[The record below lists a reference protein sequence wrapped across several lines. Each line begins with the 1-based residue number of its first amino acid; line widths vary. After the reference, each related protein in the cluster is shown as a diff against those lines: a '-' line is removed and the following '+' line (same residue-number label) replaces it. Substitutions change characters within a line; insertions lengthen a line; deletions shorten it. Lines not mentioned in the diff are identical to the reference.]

1 VRGVVLDVEVTTGEM
16 NEGQLILDR
25 LDAPAANHGPGQDG
39 HGRCRLRLP
48 KVYGGL
54 ERRGIDS
61 IIPPEAE
68 PIRSPVPLRRFLY
81 DAQHDVTK
89 CLRGRVLRPSK
100 RVAHGRFF
108 YSKACDCAGCDLASL
123 CISRAVEQGGGDQ
136 RFAASEG
143 PMSVPSPSRR
153 LSAFTPTAMITATGT
168 TRPLLL
174 TFTLVAPIH
183 R

>member
-1 VRGVVLDVEVTTGEM
+1 MRGVVLDVEVTTGEM

-81 DAQHDVTK
+81 DAQHDITK

-143 PMSVPSPSRR
+143 PMSVPSPRVGYQRSRR
-153 LSAFTPTAMITATGT
+153 P
-168 TRPLLL
+168 P
-174 TFTLVAPIH
+174 
-183 R
+183 